1 MRKCLKIRARGV
13 VTSPR
18 MGVFGLRTRG
28 SRARDGRRETPSS
41 ASRRLSAFGLAK
53 AAPPLWFASSRSGL
67 SSSRPP
73 LADAIFKVG
82 AALVLCPPVPVCC
95 LA

>member
-1 MRKCLKIRARGV
+1 MRKSSKIRASGV

-18 MGVFGLRTRG
+18 MDVFGLRTRG
-28 SRARDGRRETPSS
+28 PSARDGRRKSPSS
-41 ASRRLSAFGLAK
+41 ASRRLSAFGVAK

-67 SSSRPP
+67 PPAGPP

-95 LA
+95 MA